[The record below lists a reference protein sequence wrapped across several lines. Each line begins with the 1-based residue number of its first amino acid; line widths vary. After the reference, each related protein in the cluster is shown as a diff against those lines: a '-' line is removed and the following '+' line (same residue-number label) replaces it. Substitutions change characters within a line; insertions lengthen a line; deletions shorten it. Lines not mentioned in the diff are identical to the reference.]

1 MAEQRPVI
9 DDNNIQWR
17 IAKSKNGVSFEIG
30 VEKLE
35 DAIEEVGAAQV
46 ALYAR
51 SEIQAAAKK
60 NHFGIQVHWHVG
72 DAKWNYTPGDV
83 KTTTAIMRYSLY
95 EYSGPKYS
103 YLLAF
108 TNIEHYHYHFEDET
122 GDGYSVHTSRN
133 GRHYLRYNSTKPT
146 ILFITG

>member
-1 MAEQRPVI
+1 
-9 DDNNIQWR
+9 
-17 IAKSKNGVSFEIG
+17 

-83 KTTTAIMRYSLY
+83 KRQPPSCGTAS
-95 EYSGPKYS
+95 
-103 YLLAF
+103 
-108 TNIEHYHYHFEDET
+108 TNILIQNTRIY
-122 GDGYSVHTSRN
+122 
-133 GRHYLRYNSTKPT
+133 
-146 ILFITG
+146 